1 MKLYKCGV
9 LTLALLM
16 PAAALAD
23 FQYQETTQITGG
35 SLLNMVRMMGHF
47 SRGMRDLEKPT
58 VSNVYVQGN
67 RMARID
73 PNMIQIID
81 LDKQTIT
88 TAYPDKQ
95 VYTVMT
101 FDQMRQQIEQAAQK
115 MKEAQSQQK
124 SNPQTAQP
132 DNVDM
137 QFKVNVR
144 NTGATKQISG
154 LNTNEAILTLQL
166 IGTDQTNGQQGA
178 FAITSDM
185 WLTPEIS
192 GYQELRDFQVKMAKE
207 LGNVFN
213 DSGIPASMTAMYP
226 SMKQGMSDMA
236 KEGEKLKGIPV
247 QQVIRMGATANGEPL
262 PAASEAPLPP
272 DSGPQMP
279 SVNDMAAQSANNVT
293 NQAESN
299 ATGKLASHMGSY
311 GGSALSGFSSGLGG
325 FGGFGHKKKKAA
337 PAPETQ
343 PADNNNDANAAAAK
357 TASVLIESQSTMEG
371 FSSTPIDSSKFSV
384 PAGFRQVD
392 YQTMER

>member
-1 MKLYKCGV
+1 MKLYRCGV
-9 LTLALLM
+9 LSLVLLM
-16 PAAALAD
+16 PVAALAD

-35 SLLNMVRMMGHF
+35 SLLRMMKMLGHF
-47 SRGMRDLEKPT
+47 SRSAGDIQKPI

-73 PNMIQIID
+73 PDTIQIID

-88 TAYPDKQ
+88 TAYMDKQ

-101 FDQMRQQIEQAAQK
+101 FDQMRQQVEQAAEK
-115 MKEAQSQQK
+115 MKEAQAQQK
-124 SNPQTAQP
+124 ANPQAQQP

-154 LNTNEAILTLQL
+154 LSTNEAILTLQL
-166 IGTDQTNGQQGA
+166 IGTDKTNGQQGA

-185 WLTPEIS
+185 WLTPEIP

-207 LGNVFN
+207 LGNIFN
-213 DSGIPASMTAMYP
+213 DSGIPASMSAMYP
-226 SMKQGMSDMA
+226 SMKQGMSEMA

-247 QQVIRMGATANGEPL
+247 YQVIRMGATANGDPL
-262 PAASEAPLPP
+262 PAASEAPLPA

-279 SVNDMAAQSANNVT
+279 SAGDMAAQSANNVT
-293 NQAESN
+293 NQATSN
-299 ATGKLASHMGSY
+299 ATSKLADKMGGF
-311 GGSALSGFSSGLGG
+311 GGSALSGFTSGLGG

-337 PAPETQ
+337 PPPQEDTAQ
-343 PADNNNDANAAAAK
+343 ADADAAK
-357 TASVLIESQSTMEG
+357 TATVLIESQSTMDG
-371 FSSTPIDSSKFSV
+371 FSSAPIGADKFSV

-392 YQTMER
+392 YQEMKK